1 MFKIYD
7 KMKIQPIKIKIQD
20 VTAYSLGIKKQPDEK
35 SWFYNIIRYIKNQ
48 EYQKNITEKVK
59 IKKSLENYQLIS
71 FPLRNSF
78 VN

>member
-7 KMKIQPIKIKIQD
+7 KMKIQSIKIKIQD

-48 EYQKNITEKVK
+48 EYQKNITRK
-59 IKKSLENYQLIS
+59 
-71 FPLRNSF
+71 
-78 VN
+78 